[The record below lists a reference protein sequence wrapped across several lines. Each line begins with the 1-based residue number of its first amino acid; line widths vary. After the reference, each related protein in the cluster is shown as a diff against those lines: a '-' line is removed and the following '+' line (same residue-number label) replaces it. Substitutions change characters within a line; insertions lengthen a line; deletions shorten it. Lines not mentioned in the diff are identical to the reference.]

1 MFPIRDVYKQCGH
14 HWRQREPEDSHI
26 PHFPP
31 TPVKHRCPAQQL
43 SRFPVKLA
51 DRLLVGL
58 LSLRR
63 AAASHRLRG
72 DVGDTIWWG
81 EREMMSTEI
90 HHFSTS
96 NQFTWSSPSCV
107 LFLQLPHTDKSST
120 IHYKDCI
127 CKKHLSILLA
137 KQSLRASKMATR
149 NTSSS
154 DALLGLSSAYVAC
167 DWSPVAT
174 PVLLLVDFCCLSR
187 TLGWLFP
194 GELPKWLDCQEKL
207 KEQITF
213 F

>member
-1 MFPIRDVYKQCGH
+1 M
-14 HWRQREPEDSHI
+14 
-26 PHFPP
+26 
-31 TPVKHRCPAQQL
+31 
-43 SRFPVKLA
+43 
-51 DRLLVGL
+51 GL
-58 LSLRR
+58 LPLRR
-63 AAASHRLRG
+63 AAASHRLRC
-72 DVGDTIWWG
+72 DVGETIWWG
-81 EREMMSTEI
+81 EREMRSTEI

-96 NQFTWSSPSCV
+96 NLFTWSSPSCV
-107 LFLQLPHTDKSST
+107 LVLQLPHTDNAST
-120 IHYKDCI
+120 IHYKGCI

-154 DALLGLSSAYVAC
+154 DALLGLRPAYVAC

-174 PVLLLVDFCCLSR
+174 PALLLVDFCCLSR
-187 TLGWLFP
+187 TLVWLFP